1 MSKEILLDPAPA
13 PVVFKRRASDLLI
26 EAVRQQHV
34 SDTKLSLH
42 SSFEDEA
49 EKSAHLVEV
58 MRNVLARF
66 EVKKPRIDEIID
78 RWMLTREELTSIATD
93 IGVIN
98 YEQALEASS
107 IINSIPLA
115 PESHSINPT
124 NDVIN
129 LVAKN
134 KEIKMGVFNGYVPL
148 AIINDANEKK
158 LIVAISKPEKLHV
171 ASSHIR
177 MPIKP
182 MLMSEFDIVRIY
194 RQNFSNV
201 RKELNE
207 ALAAA
212 TKQGNDESA
221 ARQIL
226 MLIVKF
232 GTYNN
237 ASDIHLYKSIARL
250 GLVQVTIDGVSFLLK
265 TLPEW
270 LFDAILNILILDNE
284 KTTDIQSMHCPG
296 TIIFHESDK
305 SIIGHE
311 VINSFNFRL
320 QIGNTSNGLNSR
332 GKTAVIRLLAKN
344 SQNVSLTKLGYAEKS
359 VFDLTEIIES
369 SAGLFL
375 VVGPTGS
382 GKSTTLYSLMNKIDP
397 IERSVLT
404 IENPVEFEHGAW
416 KQYTLLQNEGDKDEA
431 ISYAEIAKSSLRQA
445 PKVILVGEIRDLKV
459 AQIASQAAN
468 TGHLVLATLHAN
480 DASSGIYRMINMG
493 VDKEE
498 LALILK
504 GVLAQRLV
512 RLLCNACKVPDKD
525 NHHHVLEHLHGD
537 HHGDCNVF
545 KAAIDG
551 CEMCNHTGYA
561 GRKVVHELI
570 IADEEIKELIASGA
584 NAIEIEKRA
593 LKGKGRSTMVMEAY
607 RLIADGETSVSE
619 VRRAVL

>member
-1 MSKEILLDPAPA
+1 MSQSAALEQAP
-13 PVVFKRRASDLLI
+13 PTVWKRRASDMLV
-26 EAVRQQHV
+26 EAVRQQQV
-34 SDTKLSLH
+34 AYKPIQYA
-42 SSFEDEA
+42 DEA
-49 EKSAHLVEV
+49 EKNAHLVEV
-58 MRNVLARF
+58 MRDVLVRF

-78 RWMLTREELTSIATD
+78 RWMLTREELTNIATD

-107 IINSIPLA
+107 LLNSIPLV
-115 PESHSINPT
+115 PNSHTVNPT
-124 NDVIN
+124 REVIA
-129 LVAKN
+129 LVANN
-134 KEIKMGVFNGYVPL
+134 KEIKMNIFNGYVPL
-148 AIINDANEKK
+148 AIIEEGDSKK

-171 ASSHIR
+171 ASSQIR
-177 MPIKP
+177 MSIKP
-182 MLMSEFDIVRIY
+182 VLMSEFDIIRIY

-207 ALAAA
+207 ALFMA
-212 TKQGNDESA
+212 TEKGNDESC

-237 ASDIHLYKSIARL
+237 ASDIHLFKSIARL

-284 KTTDIQSMHCPG
+284 KTTDIQSMHCSG
-296 TIIFHESDK
+296 TIIFHETDK
-305 SIIGHE
+305 AIIGYE
-311 VINSFNFRL
+311 VINNFNFRL
-320 QIGNTSNGLNSR
+320 QVGNTSNGLNSR
-332 GKTAVIRLLAKN
+332 GKTAVVRLLAKN
-344 SQNVSLTKLGYAEKS
+344 SQNVSLSRLGYSDKS

-404 IENPVEFEHGAW
+404 IENPIEFEHGAW

-431 ISYAEIAKSSLRQA
+431 KSYAEIAKSSLRQA

-512 RLLCNACKVPDKD
+512 RLLCTACKVEDKE
-525 NHHHVLEHLHGD
+525 NHHHVLEHIHGD
-537 HHGDCNVF
+537 HHGSCKVY
-545 KAAIDG
+545 KAANDG
-551 CEMCNHTGYA
+551 CELCNHTGYA

-570 IADEEIKELIASGA
+570 VADEEIKELIASGA

-607 RLIADGETSVSE
+607 RLIAEGETSVAE